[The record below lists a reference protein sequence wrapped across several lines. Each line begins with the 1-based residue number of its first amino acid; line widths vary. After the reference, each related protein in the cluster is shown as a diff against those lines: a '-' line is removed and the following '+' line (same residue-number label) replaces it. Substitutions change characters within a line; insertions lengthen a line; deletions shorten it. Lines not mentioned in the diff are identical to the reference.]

1 MNLNNFTIKSQ
12 ETLQKAQQLAF
23 NDQNQAIETGHLL
36 KALLEDDDNAIEYL
50 LKKNDVNVGFISGK
64 LDEQL
69 NRYPKVSGSTEPGR
83 P

>member
-12 ETLQKAQQLAF
+12 ETLQQAQQLAF
-23 NDQNQAIETGHLL
+23 NNQHQAIETGHLL
-36 KALLEDDDNAIEYL
+36 KALLDDDDNSIEYL

-69 NRYPKVSGSTEPGR
+69 KKYPKVSGAEPG
-83 P
+83 